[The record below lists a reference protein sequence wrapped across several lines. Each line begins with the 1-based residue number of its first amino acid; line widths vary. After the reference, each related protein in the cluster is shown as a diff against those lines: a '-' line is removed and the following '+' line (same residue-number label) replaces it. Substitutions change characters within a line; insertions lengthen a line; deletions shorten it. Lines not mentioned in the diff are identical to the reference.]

1 MDCAGRGRA
10 MLLSL
15 PRIFKRV
22 RASSGGFKLLRSPRI
37 DSDQALEHW
46 PLNGGVGFETFRG
59 ALYLVCLMPTR
70 IDAWELLCE
79 YTKGDSLRKH
89 ALAVEAVM
97 AAYARRLGED
107 EQKWALVGMLHD
119 FDYEMYPNAPDHP
132 LKGSEILRERGY
144 SEELRRAILGH
155 ANYTGVPRDTLLA
168 RGLYACDEL
177 TGFVVACALVRPNGI
192 WDLESKSVKKKLKDK
207 AFARTVNRDE
217 VYEGAEELNVD
228 LDEHIDFII
237 AALRAVASEVGLK
250 PQADQS
256 PAPGD

>member
-1 MDCAGRGRA
+1 
-10 MLLSL
+10 
-15 PRIFKRV
+15 
-22 RASSGGFKLLRSPRI
+22 
-37 DSDQALEHW
+37 
-46 PLNGGVGFETFRG
+46 
-59 ALYLVCLMPTR
+59 MPTR
-70 IDAWELLCE
+70 DDAWELLCE

-97 AAYARRLGED
+97 AAYASKLGED
-107 EQKWALVGMLHD
+107 DQKWALAGMLHD
-119 FDYEMYPNAPDHP
+119 FDYEMYPNPPDHP

-144 SEELRRAILGH
+144 SEEIRRAILGH
-155 ANYTGVPRDTLLA
+155 ANYTGVARDTLLA

-217 VYEGAEELNVD
+217 VYEGAGELNVD
-228 LDEHIDFII
+228 LGEHIDFII

-250 PQADQS
+250 PQAGES
-256 PAPGD
+256 SAANE

>member
-1 MDCAGRGRA
+1 
-10 MLLSL
+10 
-15 PRIFKRV
+15 
-22 RASSGGFKLLRSPRI
+22 
-37 DSDQALEHW
+37 
-46 PLNGGVGFETFRG
+46 
-59 ALYLVCLMPTR
+59 MPTR
-70 IDAWELLCE
+70 NDAWELLCE

-97 AAYARRLGED
+97 AAYASKLGED
-107 EQKWALVGMLHD
+107 KQEWALVGMLHD
-119 FDYEMYPNAPDHP
+119 FDYEMYPNPPDHP

-144 SEELRRAILGH
+144 SEEIRRAILGH
-155 ANYTGVPRDTLLA
+155 ANYTGVARDTLLA

-217 VYEGAEELNVD
+217 VYEGAEELKVD
-228 LDEHIDFII
+228 LSEHIDFII

-256 PAPGD
+256 RAPGD

>member
-1 MDCAGRGRA
+1 
-10 MLLSL
+10 
-15 PRIFKRV
+15 
-22 RASSGGFKLLRSPRI
+22 
-37 DSDQALEHW
+37 
-46 PLNGGVGFETFRG
+46 
-59 ALYLVCLMPTR
+59 MPTR
-70 IDAWELLCE
+70 NDAWELLCE

-97 AAYARRLGED
+97 AAYASKLGED
-107 EQKWALVGMLHD
+107 KQEWALVGMLHD
-119 FDYEMYPNAPDHP
+119 FDYEMYPNPPDHP

-144 SEELRRAILGH
+144 SEEIRRAILGH
-155 ANYTGVPRDTLLA
+155 ANYTGVARDTLLA

-217 VYEGAEELNVD
+217 VYEGVEELKVD
-228 LDEHIDFII
+228 LGEHIDFII

>member
-1 MDCAGRGRA
+1 MSRRKHISNAGA
-10 MLLSL
+10 
-15 PRIFKRV
+15 
-22 RASSGGFKLLRSPRI
+22 
-37 DSDQALEHW
+37 
-46 PLNGGVGFETFRG
+46 GFETFRG

-70 IDAWELLCE
+70 NDAWELLCE

-107 EQKWALVGMLHD
+107 EQKWALAGMLHD
-119 FDYEMYPNAPDHP
+119 FDYEMYPNPPDHP

-144 SEELRRAILGH
+144 SEEIRRAILGH
-155 ANYTGVPRDTLLA
+155 ANYTGVARDTLLA

-217 VYEGAEELNVD
+217 VYEGADELKVD
-228 LDEHIDFII
+228 LGEHIDFII
-237 AALRAVASEVGLK
+237 GALREVAHDVGLK
-250 PQADQS
+250 PPADKPS
-256 PAPGD
+256 GAGE